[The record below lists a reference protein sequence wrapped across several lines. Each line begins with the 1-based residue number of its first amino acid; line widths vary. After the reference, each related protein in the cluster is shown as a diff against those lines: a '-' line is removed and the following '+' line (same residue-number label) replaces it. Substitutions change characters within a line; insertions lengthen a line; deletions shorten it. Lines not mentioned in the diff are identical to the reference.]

1 MRLNE
6 KFDDAIDC
14 FDKAL
19 AVFSDYEFA
28 LKCKQL
34 ALKERPL
41 QIGKK
46 KKPVVRKSIKRSKS
60 QILFEQA
67 KIISQHAA
75 TTMLLFAMMKC

>member
-41 QIGKK
+41 QIGRKK
-46 KKPVVRKSIKRSKS
+46 NRVRKSIKRSEVS
-60 QILFEQA
+60 NFV
-67 KIISQHAA
+67 
-75 TTMLLFAMMKC
+75 